1 MSDAKLGLIS
11 AMSIS
16 VGGMIGG
23 GVYAVLGVVVLQAGA
38 ASWLAFTGA
47 CLISMGAS
55 YSYIK
60 LNRISGKK
68 GGLVTQIEAFT
79 GQSTL
84 AGMIGWTLLFGYVGA
99 MAMYAFA
106 FGGFT
111 VELLHSAALLRT
123 ESVLGIQLQSLISV
137 TAIGLFVALVVAGT
151 KVAGWVETALATTK
165 P

>member
-1 MSDAKLGLIS
+1 MSEQKLGLIG

-60 LNRISGKK
+60 LNQISGKK
-68 GGLVTQIEAFT
+68 GGSVTQIEAFT
-79 GQSTL
+79 G
-84 AGMIGWTLLFGYVGA
+84 
-99 MAMYAFA
+99 
-106 FGGFT
+106 
-111 VELLHSAALLRT
+111 R
-123 ESVLGIQLQSLISV
+123 
-137 TAIGLFVALVVAGT
+137 
-151 KVAGWVETALATTK
+151 
-165 P
+165 